1 MASPTHFLPAHRA
14 FISALVAAFFAL
26 LGWASFARLDIVVVA
41 TGKLNPAG
49 FVQVSQ
55 PPEEGV
61 LLRVLVK
68 DGDSVSRGQ
77 PLLELDPG
85 YAAADVNTVE
95 QQRAKLELQ
104 LQRVQAEL
112 EGKPFLPSLSSPLSQ
127 AAVLEY
133 TLRRQALAAA
143 LTEADASQVR
153 AGADENT
160 AKERLRQAEQ
170 LLPLVARQAEQQA
183 QLREQGFVSE
193 AAVADKEK
201 EFVAA
206 RQELAAQRSSVLAAG
221 AARGQAAASR
231 TRILGEYRKQLAAE
245 QTQAEAELAG
255 LESDIEKRQHRL
267 SQLVLKAPVDGVVN
281 GLSDLAPGQ
290 VVRAGQTLLSIVP
303 KGEPLLFEGW
313 LRNEDAAY
321 GAPGMPVKVKVSP
334 YPFQKYGWVEGEIT
348 WIGVDAETPESLRNA
363 QGEPLFY
370 RVRVKLAR
378 QALTRD
384 GQDYALKPGMQ
395 AVADVQVGDRTLVEY
410 LTSPVKKTLLEA
422 AREK

>member
-1 MASPTHFLPAHRA
+1 MASPAQFLPVHRA
-14 FISALVAAFFAL
+14 FISVLVAAFFAL

-41 TGKLNPAG
+41 TGKLNPSG

-95 QQRAKLELQ
+95 QQRAKLNLQ

-133 TLRRQALAAA
+133 TLRRQALSAA
-143 LTEADASQVR
+143 LTESDASQAR
-153 AGADENT
+153 ASADENT

-201 EFVAA
+201 EFVSA

-221 AARGQAAASR
+221 AARSR
-231 TRILGEYRKQLAAE
+231 RR
-245 QTQAEAELAG
+245 TQ
-255 LESDIEKRQHRL
+255 
-267 SQLVLKAPVDGVVN
+267 
-281 GLSDLAPGQ
+281 PG
-290 VVRAGQTLLSIVP
+290 RS
-303 KGEPLLFEGW
+303 EPHP
-313 LRNEDAAY
+313 N
-321 GAPGMPVKVKVSP
+321 PG
-334 YPFQKYGWVEGEIT
+334 
-348 WIGVDAETPESLRNA
+348 
-363 QGEPLFY
+363 
-370 RVRVKLAR
+370 
-378 QALTRD
+378 
-384 GQDYALKPGMQ
+384 
-395 AVADVQVGDRTLVEY
+395 
-410 LTSPVKKTLLEA
+410 
-422 AREK
+422 